1 MRTDDIK
8 LMIDQYIDGELEK
21 AKEPILFTMLSSD
34 SDARDY
40 FKTVN
45 YLRNNFLQNSTE
57 YPARLDER
65 ILHSVESAQPKQSTV
80 FTNKNIFLFFSYT
93 LVAALLLISLNF
105 YKQSEQFKKQS
116 EDYKAQ
122 FINLTYEVKKQNAD
136 LQLILNAMP
145 EIEVRSGYYRT
156 KEVVVNAKL

>member
-1 MRTDDIK
+1 MNTDDIK
-8 LMIDQYIDGELEK
+8 LMIDLYADGELEK
-21 AKEPILFTMLSSD
+21 TKEPLLFTMLSQNSE
-34 SDARDY
+34 ARDY
-40 FKTVN
+40 FKGVN
-45 YLRNNFLQNSTE
+45 YLKNNFQQNGTE

-65 ILHSVESAQPKQSTV
+65 ILHSVESAQTKQSTV
-80 FTNKNIFLFFSYT
+80 FTNKNIFLFFSYS

-122 FINLTYEVKKQNAD
+122 FNNLTYEVKKQNAD

-156 KEVVVNAKL
+156 KEVVVNANL